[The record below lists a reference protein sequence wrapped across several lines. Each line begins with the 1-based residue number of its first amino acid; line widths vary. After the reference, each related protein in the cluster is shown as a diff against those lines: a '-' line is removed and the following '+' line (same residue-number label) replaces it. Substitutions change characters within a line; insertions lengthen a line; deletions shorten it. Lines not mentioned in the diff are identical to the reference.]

1 MPELPEVET
10 VCRGLSLV
18 LEGRRLVQVE
28 VRRPDLRIPFPAGFA
43 AALTGRRLNRIR
55 RRGKYFVWELDD
67 GVALLGHLGMSG
79 SMVVSPPGTNFPPPG
94 PHDHVLFTT
103 EDGALVT
110 YNDPRRF
117 GLMTLST
124 VDAVESH
131 PLLAGMGPEPLSDAF
146 TPAVLEAALAGK
158 RTPVKS
164 ALLDQGVVAGLG
176 NIYVCE
182 ALFRARIS
190 PRRLADNVGRSK
202 IAALVPAIRSVLTE
216 AIAAGG
222 SSLKDYRQAS
232 GELGYFQH
240 AFAVYDREGQP
251 CPGCDCGAAEGRA
264 PGIARIVQAGRSTF
278 FCAKR
283 QR

>member
-28 VRRPDLRIPFPAGFA
+28 VRRPDLRQPFPPGFA
-43 AALTGRRLNRIR
+43 LALISRRVERIR
-55 RRGKYFVWELDD
+55 RRGKYYIWELDT
-67 GVALLGHLGMSG
+67 GTALLGHLGMSG
-79 SMVVSPPGTNFPPPG
+79 SMVVSPPGSNFAPPG

-103 EDGALVT
+103 DEGAVVT
-110 YNDPRRF
+110 YADPRRF

-124 VDAVESH
+124 VDQVERH
-131 PLLAGMGPEPLSDAF
+131 PLLAAMGPEPLSDAF
-146 TPAVLEAALAGK
+146 TPAVLAAAFAGK

-182 ALFRARIS
+182 ALFRAGIA
-190 PRRLADNVGRSK
+190 PTRLAGSVSRPQL
-202 IAALVPAIRSVLTE
+202 ARLVE
-216 AIAAGG
+216 AIKAVLAEAIVAGG
-222 SSLKDYRQAS
+222 SSLRDHRQAS

-240 AFAVYDREGQP
+240 SFAVYDRAGKP
-251 CPGCDCGAAEGRA
+251 CPGCDCGAADGRA
-264 PGIARIVQAGRSTF
+264 PGIQRIVQAGRSTF

>member
-28 VRRPDLRIPFPAGFA
+28 VRRPDLRLPFPPNFA
-43 AALTGRRLNRIR
+43 LALISRRVERIR
-55 RRGKYFVWELDD
+55 RRGKYYIWDLDN
-67 GVALLGHLGMSG
+67 GTVLLGHLGMSG
-79 SMVVSPPGTNFPPPG
+79 SMVVSPPGSNFAPAG
-94 PHDHVLFTT
+94 AHDHVLFTT
-103 EDGALVT
+103 DEGAVVT
-110 YNDPRRF
+110 YADPRRF

-124 VDAVESH
+124 VDQVEQH
-131 PLLAGMGPEPLSDAF
+131 PLLAAMGPEPLSDAF
-146 TPAVLEAALAGK
+146 TPAVLAAAFAGK

-182 ALFRARIS
+182 ALFRAGIA
-190 PRRLADNVGRSK
+190 PTRLAGSVTRPMLTR
-202 IAALVPAIRSVLTE
+202 LVEAIKAVLAE

-222 SSLKDYRQAS
+222 SSLRDHRQAS

-240 AFAVYDREGQP
+240 SFAVYDREGHP
-251 CPGCDCGAAEGRA
+251 CPGCDCGAADGAA
-264 PGIARIVQAGRSTF
+264 PGIGRIVQAGRSTF